1 MRNSAAREG
10 NSEATW
16 WNDLESNLENNAEI
30 WFLQNCSYKTKQAII
45 FEKLK
50 PKFSKLPFLQSK
62 TQFLKNVDTEQA
74 ILLE

>member
-1 MRNSAAREG
+1 MQREK
-10 NSEATW
+10 ATVKQQ
-16 WNDLESNLENNAEI
+16 DEMI
-30 WFLQNCSYKTKQAII
+30 WKAIWRAIWKSDSYKTKQAII

-62 TQFLKNVDTEQA
+62 TQFLKNIDTEQA

>member
-1 MRNSAAREG
+1 M
-10 NSEATW
+10 
-16 WNDLESNLENNAEI
+16 EI

-50 PKFSKLPFLQSK
+50 PKSSKLPFLQSK
-62 TQFLKNVDTEQA
+62 TQFLKNIDTEQA